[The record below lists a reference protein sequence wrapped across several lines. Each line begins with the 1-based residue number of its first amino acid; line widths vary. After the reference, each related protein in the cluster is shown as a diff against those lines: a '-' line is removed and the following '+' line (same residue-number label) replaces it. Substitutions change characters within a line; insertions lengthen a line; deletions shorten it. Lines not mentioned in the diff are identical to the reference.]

1 MKKKLTVLLALMVFA
16 STLILSSCAADP
28 NDKIIVAKIDGK
40 KVTKSEFNKDW
51 ALKKQE
57 YGITDAILASGQ
69 YDDQIKDIKEGVLDA
84 LVTQKVTRIELGEL
98 GYYNFSPEEE
108 ATIQDN
114 YDGFISSLEQGGQQ
128 TILANLKEGYNERDY
143 AKAVNEYIDTTL
155 GDMGIDLDY
164 VKEYFSDTVAME
176 NADAELV
183 DMNISEED
191 LQRYYNDKVE
201 SDRELFTD
209 LAMYESYIM
218 QGDYQ
223 SYFIPEG
230 IRFVRHVLI
239 SLSDEAIAEIR
250 TLRGNGDDEGAD
262 AALEAALED
271 ISDEAN
277 EVLTKLKEGTITFD
291 EAIEQYN
298 DDPGMTTNPDGY
310 QMYADTMTY
319 VPEFTEAGMA
329 LKKVGDISGLV
340 ASDFGYHILQYTSDY
355 APGPVDFESVRASVE
370 ADAPNQKRNEQWT
383 ALSDEWLAKHEIEY
397 FYENLVEVSTDDAPA
412 VLPIAE

>member
-1 MKKKLTVLLALMVFA
+1 MKKKLTVLLALMVFVL
-16 STLILSSCAADP
+16 TLILSSCAADP
-28 NDKIIVAKIDGK
+28 DDKIIVAKIDGK
-40 KVTKSEFNKDW
+40 KITKSEFNKDW

-57 YGITDAILASGQ
+57 FGITDDILASGQ
-69 YDDQIKDIKEGVLDA
+69 YADQIKEIKEDVLDA

-114 YDGFISSLEQGGQQ
+114 FDSFISSLEQSGQQ
-128 TILANLKEGYNERDY
+128 AILATLDEGYSERDY
-143 AKAVNEYIDTTL
+143 VKAVNEYIDTAL
-155 GDMGIDLDY
+155 GDMGIDIDY
-164 VKEYFSDTVAME
+164 VEEYFSDTVAME

-191 LQRYYNDKVE
+191 LQRYFDNKVE
-201 SDRELFTD
+201 SDKELFTD
-209 LAMYESYIM
+209 LVMYESYTM
-218 QGDYQ
+218 QSDYE

-239 SLSDEAIAEIR
+239 GMDDEAIAEIR
-250 TLRGNGDDEGAD
+250 TLRGEGNDEDAD
-262 AALEAALED
+262 ALLEASLED
-271 ISDEAN
+271 ISEKAN
-277 EVLTKLKEGTITFD
+277 EVLTKLEEGTITFD

-298 DDPGMTTNPDGY
+298 DDPGMASNPEGY
-310 QMYADTMTY
+310 QMFTDTIAY

-329 LKKVGDISGLV
+329 LKNVGDISGLV
-340 ASDFGYHILQYTSDY
+340 ASDFGYHILEYTSDY

-370 ADAPNQKRNEQWT
+370 ADAPTQKRNEQWT

-397 FYENLVEVSTDDAPA
+397 FYENLVEDIPDAPA